1 MTDYRVPTDD
11 KRDTALSPS
20 DRSLDTAERR
30 TGSASKPAG
39 PETPPRGRAHPAEQ
53 PPGRTRVGALWAGMI
68 LGAVVLVV
76 LLAFVVQNGSPV
88 DISFFVW
95 AFTLPTGVA
104 LLLAAVAGLLVVAI
118 PGSLRMVQLR
128 RAAHRSDRQQ
138 DLTGS

>member
-1 MTDYRVPTDD
+1 
-11 KRDTALSPS
+11 
-20 DRSLDTAERR
+20 
-30 TGSASKPAG
+30 
-39 PETPPRGRAHPAEQ
+39 
-53 PPGRTRVGALWAGMI
+53 MI

-88 DISFFVW
+88 DISFFLW

-128 RAAHRSDRQQ
+128 RAGHRPD
-138 DLTGS
+138 